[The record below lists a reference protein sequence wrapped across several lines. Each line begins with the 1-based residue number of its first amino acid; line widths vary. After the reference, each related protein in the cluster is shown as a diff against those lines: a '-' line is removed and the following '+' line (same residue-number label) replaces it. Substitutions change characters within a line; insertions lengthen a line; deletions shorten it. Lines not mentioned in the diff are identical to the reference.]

1 MADGVRIGRR
11 WMTQHTPQ
19 LLSAW
24 RDASTALERRR
35 LAARILQAALHAA
48 RQAALQPGHPAGDDE
63 AVLGTG
69 DGTAADAAERAAARI
84 DARLLRGPDWPP
96 LAAALGRAAAAGY
109 DVVGRLPTLAAAPLP
124 QRHPARELHWRL
136 LEDCPAALPPSAPPG
151 RRPG

>member
-136 LEDCPAALPPSAPPG
+136 LEDCPAALPPSDPPG